1 MTKSRVFQRLR
12 ALGSG
17 LRPKRQEVVKSDV
30 KRVLSGLMLLDKQGS
45 NR

>member
-1 MTKSRVFQRLR
+1 MTKSRVFQRSR

-17 LRPKRQEVVKSDV
+17 LRPKCQEVMKSDV
-30 KRVLSGLMLLDKQGS
+30 KRVLSGQMFLGKQGS